1 MLCPTPQILNG
12 TVEDAS
18 GDFVQARTNV
28 SFSCNPGYVLSDGN
42 LRQCIVGNSNVTEWD
57 NPLPECQ
64 GIRFIIAGLN
74 CHRCWHIGLQPRI

>member
-1 MLCPTPQILNG
+1 MLTCTTPLILNG
-12 TVEDAS
+12 KLEDAP
-18 GDFVQARTNV
+18 GDFVQARTEV
-28 SFSCNPGYVLSDGN
+28 EFSCNSGYVLNGGN

-74 CHRCWHIGLQPRI
+74 CHICFGT